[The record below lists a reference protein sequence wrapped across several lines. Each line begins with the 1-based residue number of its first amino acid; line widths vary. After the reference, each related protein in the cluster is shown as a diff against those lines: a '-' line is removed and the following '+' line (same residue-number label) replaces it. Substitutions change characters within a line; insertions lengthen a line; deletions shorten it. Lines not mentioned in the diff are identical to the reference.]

1 MVGPSRPASSESGDE
16 QQQQPPPPRRTR
28 GRGTR
33 TGKKGSSSSRPPSLA
48 RGKAKDLGAVY
59 QASKE
64 REVAGS
70 GRGSGT
76 VGISTSTDGRPPS
89 RRRLAGAGGAGR
101 RGKEPVEEETET
113 GRAEEETESGRAEEE
128 DDGLPPADGP
138 DRTEDEE
145 AEQEGQ
151 AEVTSVYLRGLVHL
165 PKTVPATSRPVI
177 TPEGSG

>member
-1 MVGPSRPASSESGDE
+1 MTSSESDDDE
-16 QQQQPPPPRRTR
+16 HHQQQAQPPPRRAR

-33 TGKKGSSSSRPPSLA
+33 TGKKGSSSIRPLSQA

-76 VGISTSTDGRPPS
+76 VGISTSTGGRPPT
-89 RRRLAGAGGAGR
+89 RRMAGR
-101 RGKEPVEEETET
+101 RGKERVEEETET
-113 GRAEEETESGRAEEE
+113 GRADEETESARAEEE
-128 DDGLPPADGP
+128 DDDLPPADGP
-138 DRTEDEE
+138 DRMDDEE
-145 AEQEGQ
+145 EEEEEGE
-151 AEVTSVYLRGLVHL
+151 AEVTSVYLRGPVQL
-165 PKTVPATSRPVI
+165 PQNVPVASRPVL

>member
-1 MVGPSRPASSESGDE
+1 MTSSESDDDE
-16 QQQQPPPPRRTR
+16 HHQQQAQPPPRRGR

-33 TGKKGSSSSRPPSLA
+33 TGKKGSSSSRPLSQA

-76 VGISTSTDGRPPS
+76 VGISTSTGGRPPT
-89 RRRLAGAGGAGR
+89 RRMAGR
-101 RGKEPVEEETET
+101 RGKERVEEETET
-113 GRAEEETESGRAEEE
+113 GRADEETESARAEEE

-138 DRTEDEE
+138 ERMDDEE
-145 AEQEGQ
+145 EEEGGEP
-151 AEVTSVYLRGLVHL
+151 EVTSVYLRGPVQL
-165 PKTVPATSRPVI
+165 PQNVPAASRPML